1 MSQRAFLIR
10 MAVIGALI
18 LLAASSVGAIFGFF
32 IAIAI
37 AFFLAPL
44 AWAINLATGIPFETV
59 ATAVG
64 VIYALAALAV
74 GVTAA
79 LLWRAGDFDRAR
91 RVASRFAILIALP
104 LIGWLSMNAMMRA
117 WP

>member
-1 MSQRAFLIR
+1 
-10 MAVIGALI
+10 
-18 LLAASSVGAIFGFF
+18 
-32 IAIAI
+32 
-37 AFFLAPL
+37 
-44 AWAINLATGIPFETV
+44 
-59 ATAVG
+59 
-64 VIYALAALAV
+64 LAV

-79 LLWRAGDFDRAR
+79 LQWRAGDVDSAR